1 MLNKDK
7 SNLKNLKTYF
17 MFQNLIWD
25 HKKKNYTEKIQK
37 LSTII
42 YDDHLPNWDTLL
54 KVCLAKQYI

>member
-25 HKKKNYTEKIQK
+25 HKKKLHWKDTEIEYNYIWWSFAK
-37 LSTII
+37 LRYLTKSMS
-42 YDDHLPNWDTLL
+42 
-54 KVCLAKQYI
+54 C